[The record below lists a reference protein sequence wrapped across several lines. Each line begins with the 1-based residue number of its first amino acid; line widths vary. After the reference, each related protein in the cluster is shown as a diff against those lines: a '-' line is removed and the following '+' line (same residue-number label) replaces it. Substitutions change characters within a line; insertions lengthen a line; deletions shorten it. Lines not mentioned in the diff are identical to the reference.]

1 MATMKLMF
9 EGNVEGEYKLP
20 PGKTL
25 TIGRRNTNDIVV
37 ENLVVSGAH
46 AKIDALE
53 EGYLL
58 TDLRSKNGTFV
69 NETPVS
75 NYWLQDGDVVR
86 IGKHTLTLALDAA
99 EAFSLDVADDG
110 MEQTMVFGTGEFR
123 PNITQPKAPAYLTF
137 LKGGQGEIPLTKK
150 LVKIGKDFS
159 NDVVVSGFTVGPTA
173 ATISKQPEGY
183 YISYVGGF
191 SKPKVNG
198 KTIGESLMLQE
209 FDVIEIGSAKLEFL
223 LK

>member
-1 MATMKLMF
+1 MF
-9 EGNVEGEYKLP
+9 EGALEGEYKLP
-20 PGKTL
+20 SGKTL
-25 TIGRRNTNDIVV
+25 SIGRRNNNDIVI

-69 NETPVS
+69 NDAPVS

-86 IGKHTLTLALDAA
+86 IGKHTLTLSLDAD
-99 EAFSLDVADDG
+99 EAFTLDVEDDG
-110 MEQTMVFGTGEFR
+110 MEQTMVFGTSEFR
-123 PNITQPKAPAYLTF
+123 PNVQSNKAPAYLTF
-137 LKGGQGEIPLTKK
+137 LKGGQGEIPLIKK

-159 NDVVVSGFTVGPTA
+159 NDVVVGGFTVGATA
-173 ATISKQPEGY
+173 ATISKLPEGY
-183 YISYVGGF
+183 FISYVGGF
-191 SKPKVNG
+191 AKPKING
-198 KTIGESLMLQE
+198 KSIGESQMLQE
-209 FDVIEIGSAKLEFL
+209 FDVIEIGAAKLEFL